1 MKMIISREYLPE
13 ETKGALF
20 VIKGVHKLLELIS
33 LELAWRDNKSFVSCI
48 PEGVYFCRK
57 VTRPN
62 GDHAISITNVKNRTA
77 ILMHIANFAAGNK
90 IDLEG
95 CIAPGMYFEDLN
107 GDGYIDSAQS
117 TKAMNILM
125 EVLPDKFKLHIL

>member
-20 VIKGVHKLLELIS
+20 VVKGANKLLELIS
-33 LELAWRDNKSFVSCI
+33 LELAWRDNQRNISCI
-48 PEGVYFCRK
+48 PEGVYACRK
-57 VTRPN
+57 VIRPN
-62 GDHAISITNVKNRTA
+62 GDHAISVTNVKDRTF
-77 ILMHIANFAAGNK
+77 ILMHIANFAAGKK

-95 CIAPGMYFEDLN
+95 CIAPGMYFDDIN

-117 TKAMNILM
+117 TQAMNILM
-125 EVLPDKFKLHIL
+125 EILPNKFELHII